1 MDRKKLLI
9 GLLSIGVVSATA
21 ISASASKLDTHINK
35 EDVKFIESIDQ
46 ASEKPGLNFGLT
58 AKESQNLAKK
68 EGLEY
73 AEEINIEGHFETFDL
88 TNPEEAKALAEKK
101 GLEYAKEIN
110 IEGHFET
117 FDLTNPEVAKALAAT
132 EGLHYLE
139 EVNMEGSLENS
150 FPFDLTDGK

>member
-35 EDVKFIESIDQ
+35 KDVKFIESIDQ

-73 AEEINIEGHFETFDL
+73 AEKINIEGHFETFDL
-88 TNPEEAKALAEKK
+88 TNPEE
-101 GLEYAKEIN
+101 
-110 IEGHFET
+110 
-117 FDLTNPEVAKALAAT
+117 AKALAAT